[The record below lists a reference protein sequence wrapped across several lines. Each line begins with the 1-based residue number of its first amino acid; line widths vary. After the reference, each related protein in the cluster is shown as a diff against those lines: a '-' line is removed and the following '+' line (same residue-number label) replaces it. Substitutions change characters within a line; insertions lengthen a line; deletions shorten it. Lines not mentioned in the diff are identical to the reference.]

1 MLRKS
6 RYTARRDREKE
17 ISKKKIRNGS
27 GRAEKGRSN
36 EEGRENPYMVLH
48 ISLPERAI

>member
-6 RYTARRDREKE
+6 RYTARRNGEKE
-17 ISKKKIRNGS
+17 IRKKIRNGS

-36 EEGRENPYMVLH
+36 EEERENPYMALH
-48 ISLPERAI
+48 LSLPEKAI